1 MANSPTGARAP
12 WLLVLA
18 AAVGLSGCAASA
30 RSPDDTAAVAL
41 HALATSVDPGS
52 PLAANAVVRQGPGG
66 YQRTTVPP
74 EFLVLMLGVPLLI
87 LLL

>member
-1 MANSPTGARAP
+1 M
-12 WLLVLA
+12 
-18 AAVGLSGCAASA
+18 GLSGCATNSRVSNEAPAFVAEVHAPAISGKPESSLAASA
-30 RSPDDTAAVAL
+30 VS
-41 HALATSVDPGS
+41 S
-52 PLAANAVVRQGPGG
+52 QGRGG